1 MTALEYP
8 RDKLQVLLLL
18 EADDDV
24 TIEAARECGESEV
37 ITIVLV
43 PPAEPRTKPK
53 ACNYGL
59 HFATGEIITIYDAED
74 LPEPLQLR
82 RVVAAFRSCPTTS
95 PACRPSSTTTTGTR
109 TSSPVVHRRIRAVVR
124 LPAARA

>member
-1 MTALEYP
+1 M
-8 RDKLQVLLLL
+8 LLLL

-24 TIEAARECGESEV
+24 TIEAAKACAQSEV

-59 HFATGEIITIYDAED
+59 HFATGEIVTIYDAED

-82 RVVAAFRSCPTTS
+82 RVVVAFRRAARRHRLRAGETRVPQRPPE
-95 PACRPSSTTTTGTR
+95 PADRL
-109 TSSPVVHRRIRAVVR
+109 VHRGVRAVVR
-124 LPAARA
+124 LSACPA

>member
-1 MTALEYP
+1 MAGLDYP
-8 RDKLQVLLLL
+8 PDKLQVLLLL

-24 TIEAARECGESEV
+24 TIAAAEACADSEV

-59 HFATGEIITIYDAED
+59 HFATGEIVTIYDAED
-74 LPEPLQLR
+74 RARAAAAAPCGGGISR
-82 RVVAAFRSCPTTS
+82 RCPTIS
-95 PACRPSSTTTTGTR
+95 PASRPSWCTTTGSR
-109 TSSPVVHRRIRAVVR
+109 TF
-124 LPAARA
+124 